1 MGIFDKLKDGAAKA
15 ADLAKDSV
23 EIAKINSQ
31 ISSKRK
37 EIEKSYLLIG
47 KEVYE
52 AYTKKQLDTLES
64 LVQEQSNLIH
74 GLEEEVEQ
82 LEYKIR
88 EIKDEKECVCGRVVP
103 MDTKFCPS
111 CGHQF
116 EEITKLVPVEEEA
129 ASEVLVIQKHC
140 GTCHTVVNETD
151 LFCEKCGNRLAP

>member
-1 MGIFDKLKDGAAKA
+1 MGIFDKLKDGASKA

-31 ISSKRK
+31 ISGKRK

-47 KEVYE
+47 KEVYD
-52 AYTKKQLDTLES
+52 AYTNKQLDTLES
-64 LVQEQSNLIH
+64 LVKEQSNLIR

-88 EIKDEKECVCGRVVP
+88 QIKDEKECVCGRVVP

-116 EEITKLVPVEEEA
+116 EEIVKVVPVEEQTADEIII
-129 ASEVLVIQKHC
+129 VQKHC
-140 GTCHTVVNETD
+140 GSCHEIVNESD

>member
-1 MGIFDKLKDGAAKA
+1 VGIFDKLKDGATKA

-47 KEVYE
+47 KEVYG
-52 AYTKKQLDTLES
+52 AYTNKQLDTLES
-64 LVQEQSNLIH
+64 LVKEQSNLIRV
-74 GLEEEVEQ
+74 LEEEVEQ

-88 EIKDEKECVCGRVVP
+88 EIKDEKECVCGKVVS

-116 EEITKLVPVEEEA
+116 EEMIKVVPVEEETA
-129 ASEVLVIQKHC
+129 GELIIIQKHC
-140 GTCHTVVNETD
+140 ASCHTVVNESD
-151 LFCEKCGNRLAP
+151 IFCEKCGNRLAP